1 MYNLTNLSCRNSYI
15 PHRNFDNKFFYFF
28 LIFGCQKNFIVYN
41 SFRRSKGSQFTMNNS
56 NLFNETEMAIKS
68 RIKILND
75 TAVINSIHLAE
86 FLNID
91 PIHLATQINQLLEG
105 NALLF
110 SLFTEEEQTEQPSY
124 YLSLRSFAFLDF
136 NFAIK
141 KDIAFQFTI
150 LQEYMIQFEQQYKQ
164 KTTRKETK

>member
-1 MYNLTNLSCRNSYI
+1 
-15 PHRNFDNKFFYFF
+15 
-28 LIFGCQKNFIVYN
+28 
-41 SFRRSKGSQFTMNNS
+41 MNNS
-56 NLFNETEMAIKS
+56 TLFNQTEIAIKS
-68 RIKILND
+68 RIKIQNGS
-75 TAVINSIHLAE
+75 AVINSIHLAE

-91 PIHLATQINQLLEG
+91 PIYLATQISQLLEG

-110 SLFTEEEQTEQPSY
+110 ALFNEEQQTEQPSY

-150 LQEYMIQFEQQYKQ
+150 LQEYMIQCEQEYKQ
-164 KTTRKETK
+164 KTNRKEVK